1 MDVLEEFAS
10 TVPVAL
16 VVEDLQWADP
26 LTLRALH
33 SIARHLTRVP
43 LALFVTVR
51 GGSHGVDVDRAI
63 ADLLARGAEHVLLG
77 PLSSEEA
84 AHLAGEVVG
93 LPAGPRLLEQVG
105 GAGGNP
111 LFVIELVRAL
121 DDEGAIDV
129 LDGRAEARPAS
140 LPPTLRLT
148 LLRRLSLLPED
159 ALNLLRVASILG
171 ATFSLAEL
179 ALLAGRNPAQ
189 LVPALAAAVD
199 AGLLT
204 ESGDRLAFRHDLVR
218 DAIYHDLPAAVRKGL
233 HREAGAVLGGAGVPV
248 ERVAGHVALGA
259 EHGDAEAV
267 GWLRRAAQLAAA
279 RAPAT
284 TVRLLERALEITDP
298 GDPIRDAL
306 AAELVEPLLSTRPA
320 ARRRDGGP
328 RRARPRART
337 RGGGHG
343 PHRPRQC
350 VVDGGAVPGGH
361 RPARAGGDRGPRA

>member
-1 MDVLEEFAS
+1 M
-10 TVPVAL
+10 
-16 VVEDLQWADP
+16 
-26 LTLRALH
+26 
-33 SIARHLTRVP
+33 
-43 LALFVTVR
+43 
-51 GGSHGVDVDRAI
+51 
-63 ADLLARGAEHVLLG
+63 
-77 PLSSEEA
+77 
-84 AHLAGEVVG
+84 
-93 LPAGPRLLEQVG
+93 G

-159 ALNLLRVASILG
+159 ALNLLRIASILG
-171 ATFSLAEL
+171 ASFSLAEL
-179 ALLAGRNPAQ
+179 GLLAGRSPAQ

-204 ESGDRLAFRHDLVR
+204 ESGDRLTFRHDLVR

-267 GWLRRAAQLAAA
+267 GWLRRAAQLSAA

-298 GDPIRDAL
+298 ADPICDAL
-306 AAELVEPLLSTRPA
+306 AAELVEPLLSTGRLRDA
-320 ARRRDGGP
+320 ETVARE
-328 RRARPRART
+328 RARPSART

-350 VVDGGAVPGGH
+350 VGDRGALPGGH
-361 RPARAGGDRGPRA
+361 PPARAGVDRGSRA